1 MTEDNI
7 IHNSPLNLQ
16 ENLAQPLL
24 PRLASPHIL
33 EAGVESVVGLDQLLD
48 IPNQLIVLRFT
59 HTKNILNETHSRKY
73 LCPSLRGF
81 SYVM

>member
-1 MTEDNI
+1 M
-7 IHNSPLNLQ
+7 
-16 ENLAQPLL
+16 
-24 PRLASPHIL
+24 
-33 EAGVESVVGLDQLLD
+33 VGLDQLLD

-73 LCPSLRGF
+73 FCPSLRGF